1 MKSISIIVAIAENNA
16 IGKDNQLL
24 WHISKDLRH
33 FKKITTGH
41 TIVMG
46 SKTYNS
52 MPFKPLP
59 NRRSVVITH
68 QEAGN
73 FPGGEVA
80 HSINEAIALME
91 EGRENFVIGGGSIYE
106 QFMPLAQKMYLTI
119 VHKPFEAEVFFPEIN
134 IEEWIEESRTLVD
147 DDPTNDF
154 SYSFVT
160 LIRKANL

>member
-24 WHISKDLRH
+24 WHISKDLRN

-46 SKTYNS
+46 SKTYDS

-59 NRRSVVITH
+59 NRRSVVITR

-80 HSINEAIALME
+80 HSIEEAIALME

-106 QFMPLAQKMYLTI
+106 QFLPLAQRMYVTI
-119 VHKPFEAEVFFPEIN
+119 VHKPFDAEVFFPEFN
-134 IEEWIEESRTLVD
+134 SEEWIEESRTHVD

-160 LIRKANL
+160 LIRKADL